1 MGAEWEYFKNNG
13 LGVDEIKV
21 SVHDNYVSITDYR
34 INAIYLEFTFEEA
47 LRLAKFL
54 MAKIHTG
61 ENEHEEPYTHP

>member
-1 MGAEWEYFKNNG
+1 MSAEWEYFKNNG

-61 ENEHEEPYTHP
+61 ENEHED

>member
-1 MGAEWEYFKNNG
+1 MSAELEYFKNDG
-13 LGVDEIKV
+13 LGWDEIKV
-21 SVHDNYVSITDYR
+21 SVHDNYVSFSDYHT

-61 ENEHEEPYTHP
+61 ENEHED

>member
-54 MAKIHTG
+54 MRKIHTG
-61 ENEHEEPYTHP
+61 ENEHED

>member
-54 MAKIHTG
+54 MAKIYTG
-61 ENEHEEPYTHP
+61 ENEHED

>member
-13 LGVDEIKV
+13 LGADEIKV

-34 INAIYLEFTFEEA
+34 INAIYLEFTFAEA

-61 ENEHEEPYTHP
+61 ENEHED

>member
-1 MGAEWEYFKNNG
+1 MGAEWEYFKNDG

-54 MAKIHTG
+54 MAKIYTG
-61 ENEHEEPYTHP
+61 ENEHED

>member
-1 MGAEWEYFKNNG
+1 MGAEWEYFKNDG

-54 MAKIHTG
+54 MRKIHTG
-61 ENEHEEPYTHP
+61 ENEHED